1 MLDPTRIKKLLHGGW
16 ETLSFAPFRP
26 GITAHH
32 FVTGTP
38 GIAILR
44 YEPGASAP
52 LHEHVGTEMIVVLEG
67 SQTDEFGHYTAG
79 DVVINPPGS
88 RHSVWSEEGCV
99 VLLHWTQPVRF
110 IEP

>member
-1 MLDPTRIKKLLHGGW
+1 MLEPTQIKDLLYGGW
-16 ETLSFAPFRP
+16 EKLSFVPFRP

-32 FVTGTP
+32 FATGTP
-38 GIAILR
+38 GIAVLR

-52 LHEHVGTEMIVVLEG
+52 EHEHVDFEVIVVLSG

-79 DVVINPPGS
+79 DVVINSPGS

-99 VLLHWTQPVRF
+99 VLLHWSQPVRF